1 MKAVLPPTAR
11 AEAAEI
17 PGVRVES
24 NELEATNTRALNRW
38 LVPAP
43 LHKVWPVITE
53 AGHGCVGRPELWPTN
68 HPDRMPLRHIDLH
81 PRSLV
86 PLLVHE
92 LIAFAILTTMARI
105 DDHVAVV
112 LVVDVALI
120 QDYGFCPVPAA
131 PHAPVDL
138 SVHLGITKGCL
149 VCKLR
154 ADRNTRDLAEHHC
167 SPQADRAVPPG
178 AIGD

>member
-1 MKAVLPPTAR
+1 
-11 AEAAEI
+11 
-17 PGVRVES
+17 
-24 NELEATNTRALNRW
+24 
-38 LVPAP
+38 
-43 LHKVWPVITE
+43 
-53 AGHGCVGRPELWPTN
+53 
-68 HPDRMPLRHIDLH
+68 MPLRHIDLH
-81 PRSLV
+81 PEVRLV
-86 PLLVHE
+86 PLLVRD

-131 PHAPVDL
+131 ATAPVDL
-138 SVHLGITKGCL
+138 SVHLGITEGCL

-154 ADRNTRDLAEHHC
+154 ADRNTRDLAERHC